1 MKDVTTFEAAR
12 KLSTGTVGLVPTMG
26 YLHEGHLS
34 NVARARAEN
43 DTVIVSVFVN
53 PKQFNNPADLD
64 RYPRDVDR
72 DLTLLAEAGT
82 DIVVTPSVDE
92 VYPTDPVTSVIVGGL
107 TDLMEGFY
115 RPGHFEGVAL
125 VVAKLFAAL
134 RPDRAYFGRKDAQQL
149 AVVSR
154 MAADLSF
161 PLEVVPVSTVREAD
175 GLALSSRN
183 VLLRDVDRDDA
194 LRLSRGL
201 LAAADAA
208 ESGQT
213 SAVRL
218 HGIVRDHLGHINTD
232 YVQLAHASTC
242 QPAGQAA
249 PGTFLAVAAYI
260 GAARLIDNVAFDAPE
275 DPSGGVV
282 ADRGTRLTQRSLLYG
297 G

>member
-1 MKDVTTFEAAR
+1 MKAITTFQEAR
-12 KLSTGTVGLVPTMG
+12 HLSAGSVGLVPTMG

-64 RYPRDVDR
+64 RYPRDVER
-72 DLTLLAEAGT
+72 DLALLAEAGT
-82 DIVVTPSVDE
+82 DVVVTPSVDE
-92 VYPTDPVTSVIVGGL
+92 VYPTDPVTKISVGGL

-154 MAADLSF
+154 MAQDLSF
-161 PLEVVPVSTVREAD
+161 PLRVVPVSTVRESD
-175 GLALSSRN
+175 GLAPSSRN

-201 LAAADAA
+201 MAAADAA
-208 ESGQT
+208 EAGET
-213 SAVRL
+213 SAVAL
-218 HGIVRDHLGHINTD
+218 HGIVRDHLGHVNTD
-232 YVQLAHASTC
+232 YVQLASASTC
-242 QPAGQAA
+242 QPVTEAA
-249 PGTFLAVAAYI
+249 PGTFLAVAAYV
-260 GAARLIDNVAFDAPE
+260 GAARLIDNVAFDPAGAGA
-275 DPSGGVV
+275 GGVV
-282 ADRGTRLTQRSLLYG
+282 ADRGTRLTARSLLYG

>member
-1 MKDVTTFEAAR
+1 MRAVTTFREARA
-12 KLSTGTVGLVPTMG
+12 LSSGSVGLVPTMG

-34 NVARARAEN
+34 NVSQARHDN

-64 RYPRDVDR
+64 RYPRDVAR
-72 DLTLLAEAGT
+72 DLALLEEAGT
-82 DIVVTPSVDE
+82 DIVVTPSVEE
-92 VYPTDPVTSVIVGGL
+92 VYPTDPVTSVVVTEL

-154 MAADLSF
+154 MASDLSF
-161 PLEVVPVSTVREAD
+161 PLVVVPVPTVRESD

-208 ESGQT
+208 ESGEV

-218 HGIVRDHLGHINTD
+218 HGIVRDHLGHVNTD
-232 YVQLAHASTC
+232 YVQLASSSTC
-242 QPAGQAA
+242 QPVTEAE
-249 PGTFLAVAAYI
+249 PGTFLAVAAHV
-260 GAARLIDNVAFDAPE
+260 GAARLIDNVAFDAADAQPV
-275 DPSGGVV
+275 GVQ
-282 ADRGTRLTQRSLLYG
+282 ADRGTRLTRRSLLYG

>member
-1 MKDVTTFEAAR
+1 MKAVTTFEAAR
-12 KLSTGTVGLVPTMG
+12 EASVGAVGLVPTMG

-43 DTVIVSVFVN
+43 ETVIVSVFVN

-72 DLTLLAEAGT
+72 DLALLENAGT
-82 DIVVTPSVDE
+82 DIVVTPSDNE
-92 VYPTDPVTSVIVGGL
+92 VYPTDPVTSVVVAGL
-107 TDLMEGFY
+107 SDQMEGFY

-149 AVVSR
+149 AVVTR
-154 MAADLSF
+154 MAIDLSF
-161 PLEVVPVSTVREAD
+161 PVEVVPVSTVREPD

-183 VLLRDVDRDDA
+183 VLLRDIDRDDA

-201 LAAADAA
+201 MEAADAVEA
-208 ESGQT
+208 GER
-213 SAVRL
+213 SAVKL
-218 HGIVRDHLGHINTD
+218 QGIVRDHLGHVNTD
-232 YVQLAHASTC
+232 YVELASASTC
-242 QPAGQAA
+242 QRVTQAT
-249 PGTFLAVAAYI
+249 PGTFLAVAAHV
-260 GAARLIDNVAFDAPE
+260 GAARLIDNVAFDAA
-275 DPSGGVV
+275 SAGSAGIV
-282 ADRGTRLTQRSLLYG
+282 ADRGTRLTERSLLYG